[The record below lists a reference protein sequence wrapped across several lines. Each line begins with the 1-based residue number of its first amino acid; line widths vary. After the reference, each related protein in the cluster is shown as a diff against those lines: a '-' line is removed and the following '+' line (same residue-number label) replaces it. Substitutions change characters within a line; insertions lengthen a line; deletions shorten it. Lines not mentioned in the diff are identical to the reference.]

1 MTQTQWLRLS
11 DRDSEPGLTLKSLRP
26 PPPPPPPITFK
37 HEGRVP
43 HKNPKSKT
51 DLEWSPQPIQVD
63 NDRENTGQSNMFKE
77 NIINIISLINI
88 VKLRLS
94 LALSCSSLAPFP
106 NPYKEVYSKTTF
118 RRRHLSNFSNQSA
131 HSNFII
137 DQWHSSRQIRQ
148 GLHFQ
153 LSSFQRYNIHYSA
166 FVAYSHFPNPHYP
179 LLKLFS
185 FQKAELESGKL
196 KSTTLKAWCLYIE
209 HHM

>member
-1 MTQTQWLRLS
+1 MSTVTGKCVHDLNNNELHIVYINICKAW
-11 DRDSEPGLTLKSLRP
+11 
-26 PPPPPPPITFK
+26 
-37 HEGRVP
+37 VP
-43 HKNPKSKT
+43 
-51 DLEWSPQPIQVD
+51 V
-63 NDRENTGQSNMFKE
+63 RAGQSSNKLK
-77 NIINIISLINI
+77 NSII
-88 VKLRLS
+88 
-94 LALSCSSLAPFP
+94 
-106 NPYKEVYSKTTF
+106 PYKELYSKTTF

-196 KSTTLKAWCLYIE
+196 ESTTLRAWWLYIE
-209 HHM
+209 FVWFVCSNVNGQ

>member
-1 MTQTQWLRLS
+1 MSTKTSQFW
-11 DRDSEPGLTLKSLRP
+11 E
-26 PPPPPPPITFK
+26 
-37 HEGRVP
+37 
-43 HKNPKSKT
+43 KT
-51 DLEWSPQPIQVD
+51 DEKI
-63 NDRENTGQSNMFKE
+63 K
-77 NIINIISLINI
+77 
-88 VKLRLS
+88 VKH
-94 LALSCSSLAPFP
+94 AYP
-106 NPYKEVYSKTTF
+106 PYKELYSKTTF

-196 KSTTLKAWCLYIE
+196 KSTTLKRWWIYIE
-209 HHM
+209 YKPCPVRLLERPGSIMKLRWG